1 MTLESISNGAGRV
14 AGRAYRVAR
23 RVTVFVIGST
33 VLLIGIVF
41 LVTPGPAFVVI
52 PAGLGILAIEFAWA
66 RRWFEPCARDGQ
78 GRPARRRPTTVAAL
92 FSARQRRDGRTA
104 AC

>member
-1 MTLESISNGAGRV
+1 MTLESFSNGAGRV
-14 AGRAYRVAR
+14 AGRAYRIAR

-66 RRWFEPCARDGQ
+66 RRWLNRVREMARDGL
-78 GRPARRRPTTVAAL
+78 RAVDPRH
-92 FSARQRRDGRTA
+92 
-104 AC
+104 